1 MLIASSAQRSSDPS
15 CDMAMVNDCAFVL
28 SAAHA
33 AIVRA
38 STIEPIIRERR
49 LVTPTIKA
57 VLKHGS
63 FQFIILIQG
72 CRALSV
78 LSGVRQC
85 FVADVGQVFF
95 GFVHEAHDLMQ
106 MAFSST

>member
-1 MLIASSAQRSSDPS
+1 MTVVD
-15 CDMAMVNDCAFVL
+15 DCAFVL
-28 SAAHA
+28 SVAHA

-38 STIEPIIRERR
+38 STIEPIIREGR
-49 LVTPTIKA
+49 LVTPTVEA

-78 LSGVRQC
+78 LSGVCKC
-85 FVADVGQVFF
+85 FVADVGKVFF
-95 GFVHEAHDLMQ
+95 GFVHKAHDFMQ
-106 MAFSST
+106 VAFSSA